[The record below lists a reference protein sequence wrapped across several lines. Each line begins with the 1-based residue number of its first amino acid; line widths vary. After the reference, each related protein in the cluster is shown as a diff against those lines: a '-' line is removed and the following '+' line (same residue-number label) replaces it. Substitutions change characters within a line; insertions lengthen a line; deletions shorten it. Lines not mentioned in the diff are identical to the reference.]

1 MLSVLLSAPLI
12 SAFQPI
18 GAVIAPMQNV
28 RGTVRMD
35 IAAGTATP
43 TLTRAPALCS

>member
-28 RGTVRMD
+28 RGAVRMD

-43 TLTRAPALCS
+43 TLTRALDLYS